1 MQHVEITGLTIYPVK
16 SMHGIALESAILTRQ
31 GLEHDRRFM
40 VVRSDGRFVTQRE
53 LHRLALIHTRLDKT
67 GIELSTEGSDPVT
80 IPISDTGGEPVQ
92 TKVWGDE
99 CETLDQGDEISRWL
113 TSALQS
119 SDKLRL
125 VRMAPGYVRPQ
136 GQPENLG
143 QETSTF
149 FADAAPFLVAN
160 EASLEALN
168 QELELRGHDPV
179 PMNRFRP
186 NIVVRG
192 LEPFAEHRVAEISS
206 ADLRL
211 KFCHPCQRCVVT
223 TIDQDTAFKHPDW
236 QPYKT
241 LRDINPMPGN
251 DRAPAFAQNAI
262 LLGGENMAISVGNM
276 FSTKGGLGVT
286 GKTP

>member
-16 SMHGIALESAILTRQ
+16 SMHGISLESTVLTHQ

-53 LHRLALIHTRLDKT
+53 MHRLALIHTRLDKT
-67 GIELSTEGSDPVT
+67 GIELSIEGSSPIT
-80 IPISDTGGEPVQ
+80 IPIRNTGGDPVQ
-92 TKVWGDE
+92 TKVWGDD
-99 CETLDQGDEISRWL
+99 CETLDQGEEISRWL

-125 VRMAPGYVRPQ
+125 VRMTPGYVRPQ

-143 QETSTF
+143 KETSTF

-168 QELELRGHDPV
+168 RELELRGHDPV

-192 LEPFAEHRVAEISS
+192 LEPFAEHGVAEISS
-206 ADLRL
+206 ADWRL

-223 TIDQDTAFKHPDW
+223 TIDQATALKHQDW
-236 QPYKT
+236 QPYRT

-251 DRAPAFAQNAI
+251 DRAPAFAHNAI
-262 LLGGENMAISVGNM
+262 LLDGDGVQIAVGDVVSVRGEKS
-276 FSTKGGLGVT
+276 
-286 GKTP
+286 